1 MRWLDPPYPPNPR
14 GNLMTESQTTSS
26 SSCTSDT
33 IEKEFRI
40 VSAHLK
46 KAHQSNELAT
56 RLHQK
61 GFVQDA
67 QQQSRLTK
75 VFISNAMHHVSLRAK
90 SLDL

>member
-1 MRWLDPPYPPNPR
+1 
-14 GNLMTESQTTSS
+14 MTGHASTSPS
-26 SSCTSDT
+26 TRTQDAV
-33 IEKEFRI
+33 EKEFRI

>member
-1 MRWLDPPYPPNPR
+1 
-14 GNLMTESQTTSS
+14 MTESQTTSPS
-26 SSCTSDT
+26 ARTNDA

-61 GFVQDA
+61 GFAQDA

>member
-1 MRWLDPPYPPNPR
+1 MAPN
-14 GNLMTESQTTSS
+14 QTASNS
-26 SSCTSDT
+26 ACANDA

-46 KAHQSNELAT
+46 KAQQSNELAT

-61 GFVQDA
+61 GFAQDA

-75 VFISNAMHHVSLRAK
+75 VFISNAMHHLSLRAK

>member
-1 MRWLDPPYPPNPR
+1 
-14 GNLMTESQTTSS
+14 MTDIQTTSPSACS
-26 SSCTSDT
+26 SDAV
-33 IEKEFRI
+33 EKEFRI
-40 VSAHLK
+40 LSAHLK

-61 GFVQDA
+61 GFSKDA

>member
-1 MRWLDPPYPPNPR
+1 
-14 GNLMTESQTTSS
+14 MTGHPSTSPS
-26 SSCTSDT
+26 TRTQDAV
-33 IEKEFRI
+33 EKEFRI

>member
-1 MRWLDPPYPPNPR
+1 
-14 GNLMTESQTTSS
+14 MTGHPSTSPS
-26 SSCTSDT
+26 ARPQDAV
-33 IEKEFRI
+33 EKEFRI

-61 GFVQDA
+61 GFAQDA

-75 VFISNAMHHVSLRAK
+75 VFISNAMHHVSMRTK
-90 SLDL
+90 SMDL

>member
-1 MRWLDPPYPPNPR
+1 MND
-14 GNLMTESQTTSS
+14 STTSQHPMS
-26 SSCTSDT
+26 INDG
-33 IEKEFRI
+33 IERDFRI

-56 RLHQK
+56 RLQQK
-61 GFVQDA
+61 GFAKDA

-75 VFISNAMHHVSLRAK
+75 VFISNALHHVSQRCK

>member
-1 MRWLDPPYPPNPR
+1 
-14 GNLMTESQTTSS
+14 MTDIQTTGPSACSS
-26 SSCTSDT
+26 DAV
-33 IEKEFRI
+33 EKEFRI
-40 VSAHLK
+40 LSAHLK

-61 GFVQDA
+61 GFAQDA

>member
-1 MRWLDPPYPPNPR
+1 
-14 GNLMTESQTTSS
+14 MTDIQTTSPS
-26 SSCTSDT
+26 ACITDA

-56 RLHQK
+56 RLQQK
-61 GFVQDA
+61 GFSKDA

-90 SLDL
+90 SMDL

>member
-1 MRWLDPPYPPNPR
+1 
-14 GNLMTESQTTSS
+14 MTDHPSTSPS
-26 SSCTSDT
+26 ARTQDAV
-33 IEKEFRI
+33 EKEFRI

-61 GFVQDA
+61 GFAQDA

>member
-1 MRWLDPPYPPNPR
+1 
-14 GNLMTESQTTSS
+14 MTDIQTTGPSACSS
-26 SSCTSDT
+26 DAV
-33 IEKEFRI
+33 EKEFRI
-40 VSAHLK
+40 LSAHLK

-61 GFVQDA
+61 GFAQDA

-90 SLDL
+90 SMDL

>member
-1 MRWLDPPYPPNPR
+1 
-14 GNLMTESQTTSS
+14 MTDIQTTSPSACS
-26 SSCTSDT
+26 SDAV
-33 IEKEFRI
+33 EKEFRI
-40 VSAHLK
+40 LSAHLK

-61 GFVQDA
+61 GFAQDA

>member
-1 MRWLDPPYPPNPR
+1 
-14 GNLMTESQTTSS
+14 MTDIQTTSPS
-26 SSCTSDT
+26 ACTNDA

-56 RLHQK
+56 RLQQK

-67 QQQSRLTK
+67 QQQSQLTK
-75 VFISNAMHHVSLRAK
+75 VFISNALHHVSLRCK
-90 SLDL
+90 GKDV

>member
-1 MRWLDPPYPPNPR
+1 
-14 GNLMTESQTTSS
+14 MTDHPSTSHS
-26 SSCTSDT
+26 ACTQDA

-61 GFVQDA
+61 GFAQDA
-67 QQQSRLTK
+67 QQQSQLTK
-75 VFISNAMHHVSLRAK
+75 VFISNAMHHVSLRAR

>member
-1 MRWLDPPYPPNPR
+1 
-14 GNLMTESQTTSS
+14 MTDHPSTSPS
-26 SSCTSDT
+26 AHTQDAV
-33 IEKEFRI
+33 EKEFRI

-61 GFVQDA
+61 GFAQDA

-75 VFISNAMHHVSLRAK
+75 VFISNAMHHVSLRAR

>member
-1 MRWLDPPYPPNPR
+1 
-14 GNLMTESQTTSS
+14 MTDHPSTSPS
-26 SSCTSDT
+26 ARTQDT
-33 IEKEFRI
+33 VEKEFRI

-61 GFVQDA
+61 GFAKDA

-75 VFISNAMHHVSLRAK
+75 VFISNAMHHVSLRAR

>member
-1 MRWLDPPYPPNPR
+1 
-14 GNLMTESQTTSS
+14 MTGHPSTSPS
-26 SSCTSDT
+26 ACTQDAV
-33 IEKEFRI
+33 EKEFRI

-61 GFVQDA
+61 GFAQDA